1 MNASFAEASRK
12 VEKFDV
18 VDITMCDSNDIYIE
32 NCNLHTSSI
41 LRIWRKS
48 NVVMRIVKSDTPI
61 TFTMIEKYEIS
72 NVIKYVCS

>member
-18 VDITMCDSNDIYIE
+18 VDIIMCDSNDIYIE

-72 NVIKYVCS
+72 NVIKYVHS

>member
-41 LRIWRKS
+41 LRI
-48 NVVMRIVKSDTPI
+48 
-61 TFTMIEKYEIS
+61 
-72 NVIKYVCS
+72 